1 MSVIEFL
8 ILAIVITIGMICA
21 TVVALAQIG
30 SKTEQF
36 DEEEEK

>member
-1 MSVIEFL
+1 MSVIELL

-30 SKTEQF
+30 SKAE
-36 DEEEEK
+36 DEKEEK